1 MTHFEGGDQWNFGMC
16 QKKKLRSVQ
25 IIFKKNFKR
34 GEFYLQFWKQRTK
47 IEVHKKKNLT
57 QSGSNLTEVN
67 FDVTYEGHQNCSKT
81 HFMNILTVFGD
92 VHIRPKNCPCQVWTS
107 LYQVLF
113 FWNLKISWVFFKL
126 QLELICEYWKLNT
139 KLSKLSNFYQITP
152 PTDSITHQI

>member
-1 MTHFEGGDQWNFGMC
+1 MTHFEGGDQWNFGIY

-25 IIFKKNFKR
+25 IILKKIFER

-81 HFMNILTVFGD
+81 HFTNILSVLGD
-92 VHIRPKNCPCQVWTS
+92 VHIRRKNCPCQVWTS
-107 LYQVLF
+107 LCQVLF
-113 FWNLKISWVFFKL
+113 FWNLKISWVF
-126 QLELICEYWKLNT
+126 
-139 KLSKLSNFYQITP
+139 SKCN
-152 PTDSITHQI
+152 